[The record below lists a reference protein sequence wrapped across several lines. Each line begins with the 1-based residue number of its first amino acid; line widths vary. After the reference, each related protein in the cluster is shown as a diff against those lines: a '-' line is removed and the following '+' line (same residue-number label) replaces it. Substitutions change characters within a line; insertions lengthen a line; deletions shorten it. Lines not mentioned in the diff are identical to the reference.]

1 MIWEIGTIAK
11 HVLLPPLGLGW
22 LLVLAWWQF
31 HRRPRLARGLIACV
45 LLGGLFMAVPLTSE
59 LLLRQVRVAS
69 DPARHSQAQ
78 AIVVLGGGRGLVW
91 DAAYEQVLAAYPNAF
106 TLERLRVGAHLARQ
120 TGLPLL
126 VSAGKPDGYDPSE
139 AEVMRRAM
147 QDDFG
152 IAVRWIEDRSRNTAE
167 NADFTARILLPQKI
181 RTIIL
186 VSSAFHLRRAIT
198 VFEQAGFDV
207 IPAQA
212 PPVGPPGPIDWQD
225 FLPNA
230 QSLMRS
236 HYAFNELGGLVY
248 SWLRAKPTPSST
260 VGN

>member
-91 DAAYEQVLAAYPNAF
+91 EK
-106 TLERLRVGAHLARQ
+106 TLRYRA
-120 TGLPLL
+120 P
-126 VSAGKPDGYDPSE
+126 
-139 AEVMRRAM
+139 AE
-147 QDDFG
+147 
-152 IAVRWIEDRSRNTAE
+152 
-167 NADFTARILLPQKI
+167 P
-181 RTIIL
+181 
-186 VSSAFHLRRAIT
+186 
-198 VFEQAGFDV
+198 
-207 IPAQA
+207 
-212 PPVGPPGPIDWQD
+212 
-225 FLPNA
+225 
-230 QSLMRS
+230 
-236 HYAFNELGGLVY
+236 
-248 SWLRAKPTPSST
+248 
-260 VGN
+260 